1 MNIKGSEV
9 RPGMVGIWWDGSTM
23 LVIGVKSIEQPT
35 PSHSTLYFS
44 FLRRYPNGKV
54 VIDYLPGVMTTWFSK
69 TTVSYMIPDRN

>member
-54 VIDYLPGVMTTWFSK
+54 VIDYLPGGDDHVVFKDHSVIYDTRS
-69 TTVSYMIPDRN
+69 